1 MCMSLSVCTVRVCRM
16 IFVNVEAWGGGGRG
30 VTILNPPGGG
40 GVLLEMYSKKLKQ
53 GAVLVYHSFDFKVPH
68 P

>member
-1 MCMSLSVCTVRVCRM
+1 MSKP
-16 IFVNVEAWGGGGRG
+16 GGAGGG

-40 GVLLEMYSKKLKQ
+40 GGGIRNVFKKLKQ